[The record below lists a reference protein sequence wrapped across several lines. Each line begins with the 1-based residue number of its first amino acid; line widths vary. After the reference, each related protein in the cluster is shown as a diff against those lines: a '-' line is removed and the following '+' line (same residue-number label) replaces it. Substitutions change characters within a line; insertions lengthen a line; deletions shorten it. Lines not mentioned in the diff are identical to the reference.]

1 MAGQEIKIV
10 YEIAE
15 AMAHTFAQSQQ
26 QVQETMQAVQSVAN
40 ALEGG
45 ALLGLGGDAFVEA
58 IRSQF
63 TPSLTKLADKF
74 QELEGDVK
82 AAIQYMQEADKT
94 SESKF

>member
-1 MAGQEIKIV
+1 MAEEIKIV

-15 AMAHTFAQSQQ
+15 AMAQTFAQSQQ
-26 QVQETMQAVQSVAN
+26 QVQETMQAVQSIAN

-45 ALLGLGGDAFVEA
+45 ALIGLGGDAFVEV
-58 IRSQF
+58 IRGTF
-63 TPSLTKLADKF
+63 TPALTKLGDKF

-82 AAIQYMQEADKT
+82 KAINLMQEADKT